1 MFSDAEWA
9 ALIGGLVTA
18 TQEGRVHWME
28 REPSRPSFIP
38 TTSIASI
45 LGSGD
50 VLIAQVGAARYEVSA
65 APGGGAPYGLFV
77 VETVDGE
84 AVVRGSLSSS
94 TALAYA
100 GVQRSNSLLK
110 ALYEAARGTIEESR
124 QVVARLLQDLN
135 AAD

>member
-9 ALIGGLVTA
+9 ALIGALVTA